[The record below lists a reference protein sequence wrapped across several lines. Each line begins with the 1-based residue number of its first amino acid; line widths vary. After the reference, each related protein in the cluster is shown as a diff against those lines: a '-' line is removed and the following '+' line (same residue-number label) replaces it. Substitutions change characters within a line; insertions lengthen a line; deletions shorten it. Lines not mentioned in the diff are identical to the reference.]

1 MDQHSAVVANR
12 NVSSSGQLIETF
24 RKHRL
29 VPVIAIKDAERAT
42 DLAAALVQGGLPI
55 VEITMR
61 TEAAAAAMTKI
72 SAASKGEL
80 TLVAGTVTTP
90 DQAKLAVDC
99 GAQML
104 VSPGLN
110 TRVVEYCLK
119 HEIPILPGVC
129 TPTEIEAARNYGLKF
144 LKFFPAEAYGGVRTL
159 KALADVYGQFGFMP
173 TGGINPQNLGDYLKL
188 PIVVAC
194 GGSWM
199 APADAINQGNFEG
212 IVKLV
217 QESVATVK
225 SLTAPVS

>member
-1 MDQHSAVVANR
+1 MSTKISAPALHPIEVCRQH
-12 NVSSSGQLIETF
+12 
-24 RKHRL
+24 KL
-29 VPVIAIKDAERAT
+29 VPVIAIKDADSAAE
-42 DLAAALVQGGLPI
+42 LAAALASGGLPV

-61 TEAAAAAMTKI
+61 TEAAPAAMSRI
-72 SAASKGEL
+72 AASKTKV
-80 TLVAGTVTTP
+80 TLLAGTVTTP
-90 DQAKLAVDC
+90 DQVKLAVDS
-99 GAQML
+99 GAEMII
-104 VSPGLN
+104 SPGLN

-129 TPTEIEAARNYGLKF
+129 TPTEIETARNYGLKF
-144 LKFFPAEAYGGVRTL
+144 LKFFPAEAYGGVKTH

-173 TGGINPQNLGDYLKL
+173 TGGINPQHLGDYLTL

-217 QESVATVK
+217 QEAVATVK
-225 SLTAPVS
+225 SLTTPASSGD